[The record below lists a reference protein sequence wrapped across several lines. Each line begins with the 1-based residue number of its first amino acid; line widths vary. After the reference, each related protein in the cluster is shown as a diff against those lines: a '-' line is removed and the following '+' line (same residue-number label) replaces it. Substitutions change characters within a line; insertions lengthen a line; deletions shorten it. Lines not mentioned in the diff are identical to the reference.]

1 MGDSPPI
8 TLYGVQILEPVTSL
22 TDFITALVCFY
33 AFYRLSKL
41 EGKGKMYQYFRYYF
55 LCTGIAT
62 TCAAFIGHAFL
73 YLFSF
78 EWKMVG
84 WAFSATGILL
94 MEWGTL
100 FFVRREIPSRVFQW
114 TFRGT
119 LVKYL
124 AFWALILTTQ
134 SFLATQAQA
143 AIGLVGIVLP
153 LQVYHYLRTR
163 HPGSRAII
171 IALLFSLLPAV
182 TYNTKL
188 SFHTYFNHHDISH
201 LLMAICLFLIYRGVH
216 QILDFKP
223 NMIIGV
229 SHSQGHL

>member
-8 TLYGVQILEPVTSL
+8 TICGVKILEPVTSL

-33 AFYRLSKL
+33 AFYRLSNL
-41 EGKGKMYQYFRYYF
+41 DSAGKVYRYFRFYF

-78 EWKMVG
+78 EWKMIG

-94 MEWGTL
+94 IEWATL
-100 FFVRREIPSRVFQW
+100 HFVRNTISSRAFNWGVA
-114 TFRGT
+114 GT
-119 LVKYL
+119 MAKYML
-124 AFWALILTTQ
+124 FWVLIFTTQ
-134 SFLATQAQA
+134 SFVATQVQA
-143 AIGLVGIVLP
+143 ATGLVGVVLP
-153 LQVYHYLRTR
+153 LQVYHYRRTK
-163 HPGSRAII
+163 HPGSGII
-171 IALLFSLLPAV
+171 ILAILFSFLPAI

-201 LLMAICLFLIYRGVH
+201 LLMAITMYLLYRGADKMMNPESNVS
-216 QILDFKP
+216 P
-223 NMIIGV
+223 GV
-229 SHSQGHL
+229 RVSSTPF

>member
-41 EGKGKMYQYFRYYF
+41 DGYGKMYQYFRYYF
-55 LCTGIAT
+55 LFTGIAT

-78 EWKMVG
+78 EWKMIG

-94 MEWGTL
+94 IEWGTL
-100 FFVRREIPSRVFQW
+100 YFVREEIPSRVFQW
-114 TFRGT
+114 ISKGT

-124 AFWALILTTQ
+124 VFWALILTTQ

-143 AIGLVGIVLP
+143 AIGLIGIVLP
-153 LQVYHYLRTR
+153 LQAYHYLHTR
-163 HPGSRAII
+163 HPGSKAIVF
-171 IALLFSLLPAV
+171 ALLFSFLPAI
-182 TYNTKL
+182 TYNAKL

-201 LLMAICLFLIYRGVH
+201 LLMAICMFLIYRAVD
-216 QILDFKP
+216 QILDPKP
-223 NMIIGV
+223 NTITEI
-229 SHSQGHL
+229 SPS